1 MSESR
6 SFVKSIFL
14 LGVMQFS
21 VLLVG
26 CDGDPYQEP
35 GNSLSEA
42 VVTASVQEGLNPLDV
57 TFDVSG
63 VRSVNATVTWDF
75 GDGETATT
83 TGNSTISHTFTT
95 PGEVTVIVNI
105 DNWVSLPEHREFR
118 IPLTV
123 RPDVDLS
130 EAVVTASVEEG
141 FSPLDVTFDVSGLT
155 TVSGLTSVT
164 ANVMW
169 DFGDGETAAT
179 NGNSTI
185 SHTFTTPGEV
195 TVIVNIE
202 NREFRIPITVF
213 PNINLVVSSF
223 AIDTEVTPNGLETV
237 SAIIQNIGT
246 DTFTGNNV
254 GTVDVHIDVG
264 YFLSTDAIVTVD
276 DIYIGDTSIL
286 IGTIFAAGDLAFG
299 FESLAPGE
307 NYQFDHQLAVKGNI
321 PAGMYY
327 AGAIVDYIDEYDWYT
342 FPRSTDTREY
352 QFPTHVVVSE
362 TNEDDNVR
370 VIPDDYQVTVTAP
383 ALGCIDDAFEA
394 DDDSGS
400 ATVITVGQTQVHNF
414 CYDNSDWLQFD
425 AVQGG
430 VYKITTSAL
439 DLETDTQ
446 LILYDTDASSILLF
460 HDNMGNTEDET
471 STVDL
476 EENFPPDP
484 TSEIV
489 WEAQVTGTYFIK
501 VRTTACDEDLDD
513 HCGSSPDGVG
523 LDTGYSISLQ

>member
-42 VVTASVQEGLNPLDV
+42 VVTASVQEGFN
-57 TFDVSG
+57 
-63 VRSVNATVTWDF
+63 
-75 GDGETATT
+75 
-83 TGNSTISHTFTT
+83 
-95 PGEVTVIVNI
+95 
-105 DNWVSLPEHREFR
+105 
-118 IPLTV
+118 
-123 RPDVDLS
+123 
-130 EAVVTASVEEG
+130 
-141 FSPLDVTFDVSGLT
+141 PLDVTFDVSGLT
-155 TVSGLTSVT
+155 SASGRTGVT
-164 ANVMW
+164 ANVTW

-264 YFLSTDAIVTVD
+264 YFLSTDDIITVD
-276 DIYIGDTSIL
+276 DIYIGDTSVV
-286 IGTIFAAGDLAFG
+286 IGDSFTQNDVPFG
-299 FESLAPGE
+299 FESLSPNE
-307 NYQFDHQLAVKGNI
+307 NYQYDHQLAVKGNI
-321 PAGMYY
+321 PAGTYY
-327 AGAIVDYIDEYDWYT
+327 AGAIVDYIDEFDWYT

-383 ALGCIDDAFEA
+383 GCIDDLYEA

-471 STVDL
+471 RTVDL

-489 WEAQVTGTYFIK
+489 WEAQASGTYFIK

-513 HCGSSPDGVG
+513 HCETLLDTLAPEGFGSPDGVG
-523 LDTGYSISLQ
+523 LDTGYSITLQ

>member
-42 VVTASVQEGLNPLDV
+42 VVTASVQEGFNPLDV

-63 VRSVNATVTWDF
+63 LSSVTADVTWDF
-75 GDGETATT
+75 GDGETAVTN
-83 TGNSTISHTFTT
+83 GNSTISHTFTT

-105 DNWVSLPEHREFR
+105 DNWVSLPENREFR
-118 IPLTV
+118 IPLSV
-123 RPDVDLS
+123 FPDV
-130 EAVVTASVEEG
+130 
-141 FSPLDVTFDVSGLT
+141 
-155 TVSGLTSVT
+155 
-164 ANVMW
+164 
-169 DFGDGETAAT
+169 
-179 NGNSTI
+179 
-185 SHTFTTPGEV
+185 
-195 TVIVNIE
+195 
-202 NREFRIPITVF
+202 
-213 PNINLVVSSF
+213 NLVVSSF

-264 YFLSTDAIVTVD
+264 YFLSKDDIVTVD

-286 IGTIFAAGDLAFG
+286 IGTFFAAGDLAFG

-321 PAGMYY
+321 PAGTYY
-327 AGAIVDYIDEYDWYT
+327 AGAIVDYIDEFDWYT
-342 FPRSTDTREY
+342 FPRSTDTLEY
-352 QFPTHVVVSE
+352 QFPTHVVVLE

-370 VIPDDYQVTVTAP
+370 VLPDDYQVTVTAP
-383 ALGCIDDAFEA
+383 GCIDDLYEA

-400 ATVITVGQTQVHNF
+400 ATVITVGDTQVHNF

-439 DLETDTQ
+439 ELETDTQ

-471 STVDL
+471 RTVDL
-476 EENFPPDP
+476 EKNFPLDP

-489 WEAQVTGTYFIK
+489 WEAQASGTYFIK

-513 HCGSSPDGVG
+513 HCESFLLPPSLGPEGIGSPDGVG
-523 LDTGYSISLQ
+523 